1 MTGGYLFLHPKCQE
15 TQPIVVD
22 PLRAVG
28 TFLGCVLTGTYRKD
42 VGCFTV
48 SSHNHGSEKW
58 VSTYLSNKSIFQIHD
73 HGRKSKHCFFCQS
86 SHFPSP
92 IHSPLSLFFF
102 EKKSIPFAFPR
113 RFGHKF
119 RFPQGVPS
127 QWSNQSNST
136 NSTCQV
142 WVDQLNSLG
151 INSTHPSLY
160 YISPYYG
167 NIYIYI
173 HIYHIY
179 IIPLP
184 GSYILLILGNP
195 YNGFFVPDLPFVC
208 KMCAEIH
215 PKT

>member
-102 EKKSIPFAFPR
+102 WKKNPFRLLSHAVL
-113 RFGHKF
+113 G
-119 RFPQGVPS
+119 
-127 QWSNQSNST
+127 T
-136 NSTCQV
+136 NSV
-142 WVDQLNSLG
+142 SLKACHRNDLTNPTRRTPPARFES
-151 INSTHPSLY
+151 INSTPW
-160 YISPYYG
+160 G
-167 NIYIYI
+167 
-173 HIYHIY
+173 
-179 IIPLP
+179 
-184 GSYILLILGNP
+184 
-195 YNGFFVPDLPFVC
+195 
-208 KMCAEIH
+208 
-215 PKT
+215 